1 MAPLQSC
8 RTTVI
13 YKDRNTYF
21 NRHYI
26 FITFTLGGKP
36 LSSEPLSKSYP
47 HLHLFPCHLSPASPS
62 TPGSQGPSVLSPQ
75 KAKQARCWTGY
86 PERSA
91 RLSSLEPSQTWGF
104 LQQTPI
110 LRWFINRLHFSWLH
124 AVKIKVPR
132 VSVSRRPV
140 GDDIW
145 LAGPS
150 STCSLMAER

>member
-91 RLSSLEPSQTWGF
+91 RLSSLETISDMGVPTANPHFTVVHKQTSLLVAACSEDQGSSS
-104 LQQTPI
+104 L
-110 LRWFINRLHFSWLH
+110 S
-124 AVKIKVPR
+124 VPA
-132 VSVSRRPV
+132 P
-140 GDDIW
+140 G
-145 LAGPS
+145 GG
-150 STCSLMAER
+150 